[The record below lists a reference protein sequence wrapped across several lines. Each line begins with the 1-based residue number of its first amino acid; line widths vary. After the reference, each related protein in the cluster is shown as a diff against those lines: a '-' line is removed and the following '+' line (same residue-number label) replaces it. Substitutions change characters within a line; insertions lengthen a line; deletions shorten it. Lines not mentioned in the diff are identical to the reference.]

1 MSSKSKQAG
10 SVAPKERIN
19 ISYRPATGSA
29 KESVELPF
37 KVLVLGDFDLKEASD
52 TLEDR
57 ALTNINNSNF
67 DDVMA
72 EMNLSVDFTVPDL
85 ITSRGGDIR
94 VKIGIDKL
102 ADFDPDNIV
111 SNVPELTQILELREA
126 LKSLKGPLGN
136 SPSMR
141 KRVQSILSDGASRK
155 ALMKEIGYKKSSQP
169 QADSAEA

>member
-19 ISYRPATGSA
+19 ISYRPAIGGA
-29 KESVELPF
+29 KDTVELPF
-37 KVLVLGDFDLKEASD
+37 KVLVLGDFDLKEAKES
-52 TLEDR
+52 LEDR

-72 EMNLSVDFTVPDL
+72 DMDLSVDFSVPDMV
-85 ITSRGGDIR
+85 TSRGGDIR
-94 VKIGIDKL
+94 VKLDIKKL
-102 ADFDPDNIV
+102 SDFDPDNIV
-111 SNVPELTQILELREA
+111 ENVPELTEILALREA

-141 KRVQSILSDGASRK
+141 KRVQSLLTDGASRK
-155 ALMKEIGYKKSSQP
+155 SLMKEIGYKKP
-169 QADSAEA
+169 A

>member
-1 MSSKSKQAG
+1 MSSKSKSAG

-19 ISYRPATGSA
+19 ISYRPATGNA

-37 KVLVLGDFDLKEASD
+37 KVLVLGDFDLKESKD
-52 TLEDR
+52 SLEDR
-57 ALTNINNSNF
+57 AMTNINNANF

-72 EMNLSVDFTVPDL
+72 EMDLSLDFTVPDL
-85 ITSRGGDIR
+85 VTSRGGDIR
-94 VKIGIDKL
+94 VNIDIDKL
-102 ADFDPDNIV
+102 ADFYPDNICN
-111 SNVPELTQILELREA
+111 NVPELTQILALREA

-169 QADSAEA
+169 QADATSA

>member
-19 ISYRPATGSA
+19 ISYRPAIGGA
-29 KESVELPF
+29 KDTVELPF
-37 KVLVLGDFDLKEASD
+37 KVLVLGDFDLKEAKES
-52 TLEDR
+52 LEDR

-72 EMNLSVDFTVPDL
+72 DMDLSVDFSVPDMV
-85 ITSRGGDIR
+85 TSRGGDIR
-94 VKIGIDKL
+94 VKLDIKKL
-102 ADFDPDNIV
+102 SDFDPDDIV
-111 SNVPELTQILELREA
+111 ENVPELTEILALREA

-141 KRVQSILSDGASRK
+141 KRVQSLLTDGASRK
-155 ALMKEIGYKKSSQP
+155 SLMKEIGYKKP
-169 QADSAEA
+169 A